1 MSDLVVV
8 NQAPRLPSAT
18 KADSDRALLDSWI
31 ASLNSAHSRRACAV
45 TGSRFLVSLGCPLR
59 AATVEDVRDALGVI
73 TQGVTTSSARQYTLR
88 VKSLLSYAHKLGYT
102 VFNAGVAVRAPKEV
116 RALAKRIVGELDVR
130 DLIRSGKGRD
140 WLIVALLYASGI
152 RVSELVSLNV
162 SDVIKRSDGNMQLHV
177 VGKGGKEREVLL
189 APSFTDP
196 LAAVC
201 EGRPPEQPL
210 FLSYSRRRHHLRTDA
225 GRLTTRAVNHLVKRL
240 GRRAK
245 VTAKLSPHW
254 LRHAHASHAID
265 HGASLPVVAATLG
278 HASIATTSV
287 YLHAKPNASSSANL
301 NPDIW
306 KQKT

>member
-1 MSDLVVV
+1 MSDIVVY
-8 NQAPRLPSAT
+8 QPPGRPPAAT
-18 KADSDRALLDSWI
+18 KADSDRQLLESWI
-31 ASLNSAHSRRACAV
+31 ASLNSVHSRGGCRT
-45 TGSRFLVSLGCPLR
+45 TGTKFVAALACPLR
-59 AATVEDVRDALGVI
+59 AATIEDVRDALGVV
-73 TQGVTTSSARQYTLR
+73 TQGVANSSARQYTLR
-88 VKSLLSYAHKLGYT
+88 VKSLLTYAHKLGYT
-102 VFNAGVAVRAPKEV
+102 VFNAGAAIKPPREV

-130 DLIRSGKGRD
+130 DLIRSAKGRD
-140 WLIVALLYASGI
+140 YLIAALLYASGI

-196 LAAVC
+196 LAAIC

-225 GRLTTRAVNHLVKRL
+225 GRLTTRAVNHLIKRL

-301 NPDIW
+301 NPEIW
-306 KQKT
+306 KQKG